1 LREHRSLKQFALS
14 LDKLQEQCSR
24 FCQNDLVSGEQGVRA
39 AARVAQIEAI
49 KTTAR
54 ELLTKNGA
62 AGLSLREVARE
73 MGLVS
78 SALYRYF
85 ATRDELLTALIFD
98 AYNDLGS
105 AVEQAAAADATSPA
119 AVRWRSSCHAVRTW
133 ALAHPNEFALLY
145 GTPIPG
151 YNAPTGTIA
160 AATRVAAVFGS
171 ILNDDRAQK
180 AEVTVGEGYD
190 VRPFLSVSN
199 LALVMPAVDPSDY
212 LRGVM
217 AWTHIFGHLTFE
229 LFGHLVGTVTNPDLA
244 YDAVVDELREWL
256 RLGE

>member
-1 LREHRSLKQFALS
+1 MT
-14 LDKLQEQCSR
+14 
-24 FCQNDLVSGEQGVRA
+24 GEQGVRA

-54 ELLTKNGA
+54 ELLIEKGA

-105 AVEQAAAADATSPA
+105 AVERAAESNTGASTT
-119 AVRWRSSCHAVRTW
+119 VRWRNSCQAVRTW

-160 AATRVAAVFGS
+160 AATRVATVFGS

-180 AEVTVGEGYD
+180 AELADGQGRD

-229 LFGHLVGTVTNPDLA
+229 LFGHLVGTVTSPDLA
-244 YDAVVDELREWL
+244 YAAVVDELTEWL